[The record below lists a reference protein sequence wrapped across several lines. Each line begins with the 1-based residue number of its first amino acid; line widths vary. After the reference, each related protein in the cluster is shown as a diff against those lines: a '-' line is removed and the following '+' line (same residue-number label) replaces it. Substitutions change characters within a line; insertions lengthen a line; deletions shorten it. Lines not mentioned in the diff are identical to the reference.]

1 MSLKNKIYFVA
12 IVIAYFVAVFF
23 AFAAAANAQEATGG
37 AVDRGILIGP
47 GKHDANLTSVQ
58 PWIMDGKLVGS
69 VASYVYDDV
78 TTHRPVDYWEFY
90 DQDGDL
96 LGFSWFDQLGLQRMA
111 IDEWI
116 AKHEGKLDRT
126 FVVVIAGEL
135 I

>member
-1 MSLKNKIYFVA
+1 MPLKNKIYFVA

-23 AFAAAANAQEATGG
+23 VLAGAAKAQETADG
-37 AVDRGILIGP
+37 AMDREILIGP
-47 GKHDANLTSVQ
+47 GKHYTNLTSVQ
-58 PWIMDGKLVGS
+58 PWIIDGELVGS

-111 IDEWI
+111 IDEGI
-116 AKHEGKLDRT
+116 AKHEDKLDGT
-126 FVVVIAGEL
+126 FVVLIDGEL